1 MLKRA
6 GFTVP
11 QHDGGDEPLR
21 CDMRGLRVSG
31 QRDDSLSWV
40 VSEKRG
46 GRNTYGGG
54 PRKQGGAFCLGDVEQ

>member
-21 CDMRGLRVSG
+21 CDIRGLHVSG
-31 QRDDSLSWV
+31 QGDDSLSGW
-40 VSEKRG
+40 SEKRR

-54 PRKQGGAFCLGDVEQ
+54 PRKQGRGFCLGDVKQ

>member
-21 CDMRGLRVSG
+21 CDIRDLHVSG
-31 QRDDSLSWV
+31 QGDDSLSWV
-40 VSEKRG
+40 VAKKTRAE
-46 GRNTYGGG
+46 YGGG
-54 PRKQGGAFCLGDVEQ
+54 PRKQVRAFCLGDVE

>member
-21 CDMRGLRVSG
+21 CDIRGLRVSG
-31 QRDDSLSWV
+31 QGDDSLSWV
-40 VSEKRG
+40 VGKKTRAEHLRWRSEETRQGLLLRG
-46 GRNTYGGG
+46 
-54 PRKQGGAFCLGDVEQ
+54 C

>member
-21 CDMRGLRVSG
+21 CDIRGLRVSG
-31 QRDDSLSWV
+31 QGDDSLNWV
-40 VSEKRG
+40 VGKKTRAEHLWSEETRQGLLLRG
-46 GRNTYGGG
+46 
-54 PRKQGGAFCLGDVEQ
+54 C